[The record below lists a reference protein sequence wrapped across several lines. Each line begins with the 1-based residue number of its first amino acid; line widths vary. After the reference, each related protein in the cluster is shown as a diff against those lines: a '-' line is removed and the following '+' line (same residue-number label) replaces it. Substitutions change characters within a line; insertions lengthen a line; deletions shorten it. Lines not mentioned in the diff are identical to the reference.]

1 MSGKKKE
8 IGMPVVVKSRTD
20 LEIRVQRLEDRVADL
35 IHFIH
40 YRVSSVGTF
49 EGYLV
54 DRDYQLD
61 REREKKEKLK

>member
-1 MSGKKKE
+1 MNLRD
-8 IGMPVVVKSRTD
+8 ILAPVWQKNPSD